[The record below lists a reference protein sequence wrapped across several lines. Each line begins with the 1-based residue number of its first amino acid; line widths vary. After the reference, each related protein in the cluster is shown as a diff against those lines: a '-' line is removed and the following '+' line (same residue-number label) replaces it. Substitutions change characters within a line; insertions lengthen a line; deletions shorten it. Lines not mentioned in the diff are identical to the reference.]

1 MLRRSKNKLF
11 RTKVCLVFVLLGLC
25 LLVSGCW
32 DRRELQERNFVL
44 AVGLDYANEPT
55 DSKEQ
60 AEQRVETFSQPHGRK
75 VYRLSLQILN
85 ISPTGSGGSGGG
97 GDSGQKGTPRH
108 YVISNTGQTMFEM
121 VRDLSGQVGRSLWFE
136 HIQTIVINEEIL
148 KQDGIKPII
157 DFFSRDSEM
166 RARIR
171 VVTTPGE
178 ARKIL
183 EYKAPNGEPSGL
195 LINYLL
201 RNHVKNA
208 HLMGARTDLGYVL
221 QYLSKNADFVLPR
234 AEIGGEVLKVS
245 GGIMVKKDKMVG
257 VMDEYTTQGIKMIRA
272 TEKSML
278 ITVPCPVHPDNIF
291 TFELFQ
297 HDTKLTPHVEGDQ
310 IYFTLDIYMI
320 GNIGELQRCPG
331 EGHKGTDLEF
341 LRMLEVAF
349 AAEVERNVLY
359 SWKMAQQS
367 KADVVAAGQALK
379 ANEPKTWEKVKD
391 HWDDVFPTTR
401 LIPSVNITIRG
412 TGERT

>member
-1 MLRRSKNKLF
+1 
-11 RTKVCLVFVLLGLC
+11 
-25 LLVSGCW
+25 
-32 DRRELQERNFVL
+32 
-44 AVGLDYANEPT
+44 
-55 DSKEQ
+55 
-60 AEQRVETFSQPHGRK
+60 
-75 VYRLSLQILN
+75 
-85 ISPTGSGGSGGG
+85 
-97 GDSGQKGTPRH
+97 
-108 YVISNTGQTMFEM
+108 
-121 VRDLSGQVGRSLWFE
+121 
-136 HIQTIVINEEIL
+136 
-148 KQDGIKPII
+148 
-157 DFFSRDSEM
+157 M

-178 ARKIL
+178 AKKIL

-391 HWDDVFPTTR
+391 HWDDVFPTTP